1 VNLSL
6 ICALI
11 LSCFRRGQPRHCEH
25 EHAQEFNG
33 AHMSC
38 GFEVRTPILNSP
50 CIEPANYWDLRKDE
64 PPQRLNGPLAPRAS
78 SVVC

>member
-1 VNLSL
+1 
-6 ICALI
+6 
-11 LSCFRRGQPRHCEH
+11 
-25 EHAQEFNG
+25 
-33 AHMSC
+33 MSC

-50 CIEPANYWDLRKDE
+50 CVEPANYWDLRKDE